1 MVDFKHG
8 SLRKREYLI
17 QEYLKLNYGIG
28 AVSMF
33 MILNPQEIELVFMH
47 LHEVERNISNGPF
60 KTFLR
65 KNKGHEFLKI

>member
-33 MILNPQEIELVFMH
+33 MILNPQEIELV
-47 LHEVERNISNGPF
+47 
-60 KTFLR
+60 
-65 KNKGHEFLKI
+65 